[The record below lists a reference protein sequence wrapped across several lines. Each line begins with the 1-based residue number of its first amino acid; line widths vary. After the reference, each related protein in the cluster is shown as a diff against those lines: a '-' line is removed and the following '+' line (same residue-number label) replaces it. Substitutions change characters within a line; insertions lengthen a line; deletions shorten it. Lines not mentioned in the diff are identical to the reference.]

1 MDDNTYSSSAFIHLL
16 EVKYNLTIPEVA
28 SMTGDSIERLE
39 RVLKGV
45 GCLGFNTYNKLKL
58 SIYGLEQADYDN
70 SYSPY

>member
-45 GCLGFNTYNKLKL
+45 GCLGFNTYNRLRL
-58 SIYGLEQADYDN
+58 NIDGLEQADYDN
-70 SYSPY
+70 SYSPD

>member
-1 MDDNTYSSSAFIHLL
+1 MIIYIVLVL

-45 GCLGFNTYNKLKL
+45 GCLGFNTYNRLRL
-58 SIYGLEQADYDN
+58 NIDGLEQADYDIVQIKEIK
-70 SYSPY
+70 

>member
-1 MDDNTYSSSAFIHLL
+1 MDKNIYSSSAFMHLL
-16 EVKYNLTIPEVA
+16 EVKYSLTIPEVA
-28 SMTGDSIERLE
+28 AMTGDSIERLE

-45 GCLGFNTYNKLKL
+45 GCLGFSTYNRLRL